1 MYDISRVHIEKT
13 MPLVKQY
20 SGNSFRL
27 RIVVIVLLIFSAPLA
42 ADINTLQ
49 QRDKAA
55 VKVRLASDIKG
66 VQHYRKGLQRI
77 MTYAHK
83 RKDLFTHSRK
93 KTPSMLRRSQKE
105 AIWSA
110 WKSLLDY
117 FIALENV
124 REFHNSFFR
133 IKNQIY
139 KGQSF
144 LVNYSSFVTQYR
156 YALEFLML
164 TENDPAFELLLN
176 EPVPEL
182 GLPAGS
188 YARFKYRFLHA
199 THASKFAALSA
210 YHQVVD
216 KSLAPA
222 LRALIEQDTRFIWRT
237 GTGKGQKMTVRNAIN
252 MFKRSAFKA
261 WLPVQAGVSEWMG
274 DTKVYRVNSSLITE
288 KQIRHMMKI
297 LRPGDVL
304 LERRDWYV
312 SNIGLPGFWPHT
324 AIYVGTAKQRRY
336 YFGRDQRVRAWV
348 RSMGQEDGN
357 FEALLRRRYPVAY
370 VYSATAQEHGYP
382 PRVMEAVS
390 EGVTFTTLEHSA
402 AADSV
407 AVLRPRLSR
416 KDKAIAIFRAFHYY
430 GRPYDFNFDFVT
442 DSELV
447 CSELIYKAYEPRRRY
462 RGLSLPIV
470 DILGRKATLPNDIVR
485 QFDKNFGG
493 KKQQFNLVIFLDGY
507 ERGRKAIK
515 ASLSE
520 FRKSWQRP
528 KWHIIVKRLPRQH
541 R

>member
-20 SGNSFRL
+20 PGNSFCL

-66 VQHYRKGLQRI
+66 IQYYRRGLQRI

-83 RKDLFTHSRK
+83 RKDLFAHSRK

-105 AIWSA
+105 AIWST

-133 IKNQIY
+133 IKNRIY

-222 LRALIEQDTRFIWRT
+222 LRASIEQDTRFIWRT

-348 RSMGQEDGN
+348 RSMGQEDGD
-357 FEALLRRRYPVAY
+357 FEALLRRRYPAAY
-370 VYSATAQEHGYP
+370 VYSETAQEHGYP

-485 QFDKNFGG
+485 QFDKNFGS